1 MKRTIL
7 LTVLG
12 LTLGLGTAWATIV
25 GTTNPNAFTQDS
37 INWCQFGCSFTGF
50 GSPQPWVSNGGA
62 TGTVGLHTGGLQ
74 AFFSNPQQ
82 GNSWIGNFPDGM
94 GLIYNGFV
102 FDGIPAG
109 IVLTFAS
116 GLAGVGAYIQA
127 DKFGPFS
134 ATITLFDQNNNSL
147 GSFTANG
154 VSNANVGT
162 ALFIGASSST
172 VAVYAAQFD
181 VVDVNGNN
189 DFAIGTVNFNPIP
202 EPSSVLLFGSSALG
216 MASVVRRRFNKG
228 ALMTLRKSC

>member
-1 MKRTIL
+1 VKRTIL

-37 INWCQFGCSFTGF
+37 INWCQYGCSFAGL
-50 GSPQPWVSNGGA
+50 GSSPRPWVSNGGA

-102 FDGIPAG
+102 FDGIQAG
-109 IVLTFAS
+109 IVLTFGS
-116 GLAGVGAYIQA
+116 GISGIGAYIQA
-127 DKFGPFS
+127 TAFGPFS
-134 ATITLFDQNNNSL
+134 ATITLFDQNNNPL

-154 VSNANVGT
+154 ASNNNVG
-162 ALFIGASSST
+162 AVLFIGASNPT
-172 VAVYAAQFD
+172 GGVYAAQFD
-181 VVDVNGNN
+181 VADVTGTE
-189 DFAIGTVNFNPIP
+189 DFAIGTVNFNSTIP
-202 EPSSVLLFGSSALG
+202 EPSSLLLFGSSALG
-216 MASVVRRRFNKG
+216 VAGVIRRRFIG
-228 ALMTLRKSC
+228 VH